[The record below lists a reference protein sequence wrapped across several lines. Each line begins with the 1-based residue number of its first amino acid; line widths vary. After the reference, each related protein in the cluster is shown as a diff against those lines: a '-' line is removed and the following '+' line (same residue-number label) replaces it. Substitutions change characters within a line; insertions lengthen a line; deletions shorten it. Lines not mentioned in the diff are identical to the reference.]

1 MTLDVLVDI
10 LKQNGIA
17 GAGGAGFPTY
27 AKLDKKADTIILNC
41 AECEPLLRLHKQ
53 LLEKYSYEILSTLDM
68 IAEAVGASDVIIA
81 IKPSYKEAV
90 DSINEN
96 LEFFSKIKIKFLPEV
111 YPAGDEVVTIYETTG
126 RVVPPG
132 NIPISVGVTVFN
144 VETIYNAY
152 NAITNNI
159 PVTEKYV
166 TVTGEVAT
174 PITVKVPIGTPFSE
188 LIKAAGGATVKK
200 YSLING
206 GPMTGTLTTTT
217 AVVGK
222 TTNAILVM
230 PQDHYIINKRTSKIT
245 IDMKRAMSACCQCMM
260 CTDLCPRNLLGHPIE
275 PHEFMRAA
283 TSGDFGDKAAYIGTM
298 FCSSCGVCEMYA
310 CGQNLSPKTLIATFK
325 NELRKS
331 GVPIPRDV
339 HADDVSPKRKYRKV
353 PMKRLISRLGLTKYD
368 VAAPLDEKKV
378 SPKTV
383 KIPLASHIGAPSE
396 AIVKKGDKVE
406 CGQVIG
412 KAGKG
417 LSINTHSSV
426 TGEVLE
432 ITSRYIMIK
441 NQEG

>member
-53 LLEKYSYEILSTLDM
+53 LMEKYSYEILSTLDM
-68 IAEAVGASDVIIA
+68 IAEAVGANDVIIA
-81 IKPSYKEAV
+81 IKASYSEAV
-90 DSINEN
+90 NAINEN

-111 YPAGDEVVTIYETTG
+111 YPAGDEVIAIYETTG

-144 VETIYNAY
+144 VETVYNAY
-152 NAITNNI
+152 NAITNNS

-166 TVTGEVAT
+166 TVTGEVAN
-174 PITVKVPIGTPFSE
+174 PVTVKVPIGTPFSE
-188 LIKAAGGATVKK
+188 LIAAAGGATKEK
-200 YSLING
+200 YSIICG
-206 GPMTGTLTTTT
+206 GPMTGFLATPS

-230 PQDHYIINKRTSKIT
+230 PEDHYIINKKTSKIT
-245 IDMKRAMSACCQCMM
+245 IDMKRAMSACCQCRM

-283 TSGDFGDKAAYIGTM
+283 TSGDFGDKSAYAGTM
-298 FCSSCGVCEMYA
+298 FCSGCGICEMYS
-310 CGQNLSPKTLIATFK
+310 CGQNLSPKTLILAFK
-325 NELRKS
+325 NELRKQ
-331 GVPIPRDV
+331 GIPIPRDV
-339 HADDVSPKRKYRKV
+339 NSDEVSPKREYRKV
-353 PMKRLISRLGLTKYD
+353 PMKRLISRLGLIKYD
-368 VAAPLDEKKV
+368 VPAPLDEKQI

-383 KIPLASHIGAPSE
+383 KIPLGSHIGAPSE
-396 AIVKKGDKVE
+396 AVVAKGDKLQK
-406 CGQVIG
+406 GQIIG
-412 KAGKG
+412 RAGKG
-417 LSINTHSSV
+417 LSINTHASV
-426 TGEVLE
+426 SGEVLE
-432 ITSRYIMIK
+432 ITDRYIMIK